1 MARKMGI
8 DRLSKDQAGA
18 IARDLDA
25 DVEELLSRDLSV
37 TRVPE
42 DLLHGASF
50 RRL

>member
-1 MARKMGI
+1 MGI
-8 DRLSKDQAGA
+8 DGCPAYN
-18 IARDLDA
+18 LDA